1 MTQLPAAAIGHNEA
15 PDDYA
20 ILKGRLL
27 EEEAALLHR
36 RDELLASAARSP
48 EVVDDDETAGK
59 IGDLIKLIT
68 ACAKSAEARRVT
80 QKEPFLAS
88 GRVVDAV
95 FKSSILEPLDR
106 TKRLIQG
113 RLSSFLEQKAASAR
127 RAAEEQARLER
138 EAAERLAAEAAAA
151 ADDAKMDEAAAAEA
165 RALEAEALAEA
176 KPAELS
182 RSRGDYGSVSSLR
195 TTWESELTDR
205 AQLDLEALRP
215 YFAIADLEKSI
226 RAFVKA
232 GGRELRGARIFE
244 MTTAVVR

>member
-1 MTQLPAAAIGHNEA
+1 MAVRAATIGDNFPPSPIEALRAQLAEDCAKLITRCAELMDSYARA
-15 PDDYA
+15 PE
-20 ILKGRLL
+20 II
-27 EEEAALLHR
+27 
-36 RDELLASAARSP
+36 
-48 EVVDDDETAGK
+48 DDDETAGK
-59 IGDLIKLIT
+59 VGDLIKLIT
-68 ACAKSAEARRVT
+68 AAMKAAETARVGA
-80 QKEPFLAS
+80 KEPYLEA
-88 GRVVDAV
+88 GRAIDGF
-95 FKSSILEPLDR
+95 FKTTILDPLNHY
-106 TKRLIQG
+106 KRMLQA
-113 RLSSFLEQKAASAR
+113 RLSGFLEQKAAATR
-127 RAAEEQARLER
+127 RAAEAQAKLER

-151 ADDAKMDEAAAAEA
+151 ADDAKLDEALSAEE

-195 TTWESELTDR
+195 TTWESEITDR

-215 YFAIADLEKSI
+215 YFAIADLEKAI